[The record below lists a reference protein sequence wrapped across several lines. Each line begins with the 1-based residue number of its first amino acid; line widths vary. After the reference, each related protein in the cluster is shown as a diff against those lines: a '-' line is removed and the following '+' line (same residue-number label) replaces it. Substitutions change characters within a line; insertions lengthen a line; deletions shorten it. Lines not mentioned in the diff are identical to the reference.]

1 MPAIYACLILIHE
14 LHVVWLIADE
24 NDLENAWLELSE
36 CRCTSIDI
44 LGKLNDYSR
53 ASAGD
58 HIVKWAIFS
67 DDWWHS
73 VCVRNGFITWSTPFA
88 FINYV
93 WRQSWQEEEKMPM
106 ELLNAPCCMPQCVYA
121 SFICLAFCV
130 PCCIVIVTLLIW
142 SPFKRFALRRATISF
157 FSSRRSLSPFIF
169 ARVPFCSQLHGRKS
183 K

>member
-1 MPAIYACLILIHE
+1 MRTKLIKPFIWICSWIFDHLRDAC
-14 LHVVWLIADE
+14 
-24 NDLENAWLELSE
+24 DLRVFNINPWTSCCLANCRWKRLGKCLAWAPLQ

-142 SPFKRFALRRATISF
+142 SPF
-157 FSSRRSLSPFIF
+157 
-169 ARVPFCSQLHGRKS
+169 
-183 K
+183 